1 MVNLGSRTPLSAVN
15 LDRDGWQ
22 EIGERLVALNLW
34 AFAHVLSELLELL
47 AVEEVRAGRRQVM
60 DSSAIP
66 NSGK

>member
-66 NSGK
+66 NPGK